1 MTVKRNPWR
10 RAISRLLFFLSFA
23 AGITVIVAYS
33 YDLYK
38 HGKETKLIGYFSA
51 AGFVLLTFPIS
62 IRLIY
67 MHLSHW
73 VQPAIQ
79 KYIVRIVW
87 MIPLYSVESWLAL
100 RFRNL
105 ALYIETMRECY
116 EAYGTHTL
124 RSINTLFT
132 VYHSYFQLSL
142 FLDSSSGR

>member
-1 MTVKRNPWR
+1 MIARRSPWR
-10 RAISRLLFFLSFA
+10 RAVSRLLFALSFV

-38 HGKETKLIGYFSA
+38 HGKETRLIGYFSA

-62 IRLIY
+62 MRLIY
-67 MHLSHW
+67 LHLSHW

-100 RFRNL
+100 RFRSL
-105 ALYIETMRECY
+105 TLYMETMRECY
-116 EAYGTHTL
+116 EAYGTFSNMN
-124 RSINTLFT
+124 RFI
-132 VYHSYFQLSL
+132 
-142 FLDSSSGR
+142 